1 MALDSR
7 AKGKRAELAACQ
19 TLRDLFGWVCRRSQ
33 QFSGWAKGGD
43 SPDIFV
49 DQTPSLFW
57 EIKWVEKLNL
67 PRAMGLAVKQAGRKT
82 PVVMHRTSR
91 SPHGWLITIR
101 LTDLPLLCHAYETA
115 QHASMASPALPGEE
129 ADHRQDHQKAAG
141 LPRPGNHQR

>member
-1 MALDSR
+1 MALNSR

-19 TLRDLFGWVCRRSQ
+19 ILRELFGWACRRSQ

-43 SPDIFV
+43 SPDILV

-57 EIKWVEKLNL
+57 EVKWVERLNL
-67 PRAMGLAVKQAGRKT
+67 PRAMGLAVRQAGRKT

-101 LTDLPLLCHAYETA
+101 LTDLPLLCHAYESA
-115 QHASMASPALPGEE
+115 QHVAVASSPLPAENPDRG
-129 ADHRQDHQKAAG
+129 ACSPPPAG
-141 LPRPGNHQR
+141 VSRPVHPR

>member
-1 MALDSR
+1 MALNSR

-19 TLRDLFGWVCRRSQ
+19 TLRDLFGWACRRSQ
-33 QFSGWAKGGD
+33 QFSGWHPD
-43 SPDIFV
+43 SPDILV

-57 EIKWVEKLNL
+57 EVKWVERLNL

-101 LTDLPLLCHAYETA
+101 LTDLPLLCHAFESAQNVEVASSPLPSQDADRGQGCQATA
-115 QHASMASPALPGEE
+115 GASRPV
-129 ADHRQDHQKAAG
+129 H
-141 LPRPGNHQR
+141 PR

>member
-7 AKGKRAELAACQ
+7 AKGKRAELLACQ
-19 TLRDLFGWVCRRSQ
+19 TLRDLFGWVARRSQ

-43 SPDIFV
+43 SPDIIV

-57 EIKWVEKLNL
+57 EIKWVERLSL

-91 SPHGWLITIR
+91 SQHGWLITIR
-101 LTDLPLLCHAYETA
+101 LTDLPLLCHAYESA
-115 QHASMASPALPGEE
+115 QHVAV
-129 ADHRQDHQKAAG
+129 AAAPLSDSNSDRG
-141 LPRPGNHQR
+141 SSGQTSAGPSRPVHPR

>member
-7 AKGKRAELAACQ
+7 SKGKRAELLACQ

-43 SPDIFV
+43 SPDIIV

-57 EIKWVEKLNL
+57 EIKWVERLSL

-101 LTDLPLLCHAYETA
+101 LTDLPLLCHAYESA
-115 QHASMASPALPGEE
+115 QHAAVASSPLPDPNSDRG
-129 ADHRQDHQKAAG
+129 AG
-141 LPRPGNHQR
+141 GQASAGASRPVHPR